1 VLALLVLAVA
11 GAADEARA
19 PWIDVA
25 ILGVSFAV
33 LYLVALASR
42 RVDRYAAALRA
53 RVKAERSAY
62 KP

>member
-1 VLALLVLAVA
+1 
-11 GAADEARA
+11 
-19 PWIDVA
+19 VA

-42 RVDRYAAALRA
+42 RIDRYAAALRA